1 MKSLNRV
8 SPIILSPTADDI
20 LPEKDSIM
28 ETNFTGEADGEEEH
42 LLGQTISQRSTTFVI
57 DGE

>member
-28 ETNFTGEADGEEEH
+28 ETNFTGEADGEEE
-42 LLGQTISQRSTTFVI
+42 
-57 DGE
+57 DE